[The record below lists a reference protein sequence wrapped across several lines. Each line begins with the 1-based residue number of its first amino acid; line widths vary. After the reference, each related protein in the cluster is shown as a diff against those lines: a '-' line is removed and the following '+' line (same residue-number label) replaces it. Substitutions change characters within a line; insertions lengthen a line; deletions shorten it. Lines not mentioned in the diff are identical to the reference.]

1 MSRSVPTAASA
12 QVRAALDQHADEIAA
27 ILARYAATD
36 PRLFGS
42 VARGEASDDSDVDIL
57 VQLTPGAGN
66 PLLRVSGIAEEMS
79 RLLGTKVDVVAPE
92 LLRDVVSAAATAE
105 SVAV

>member
-42 VARGEASDDSDVDIL
+42 VARGEAKNDSDVDIL